1 MKEEEAVQKGIDI
14 EKLKE
19 EQRKLA
25 KTLEIKDT
33 FDFSN
38 CQRYAAIV
46 VESLKNR
53 ELIASV
59 AVLDEDMKLIEDK
72 YIMKMPKFPYIPGFR
87 AYRELPI
94 MQAVYEKLEEQPDV
108 IFILGQ
114 GISHPQGLGIASH
127 LSLVINKPVIGI
139 TQSLMLGEEKNDDI
153 ILGKKIV
160 AKKMKTKQ
168 ESRPIYVSPG
178 NLISLKTAIEIT
190 KKCLRDPHKLPEQVV
205 EARKTIARVKKELD
219 L

>member
-1 MKEEEAVQKGIDI
+1 MKEEEAIQKGIDL

-19 EQRKLA
+19 EQKKLA
-25 KTLEIKDT
+25 KLLELKDA

-53 ELIASV
+53 ELIA
-59 AVLDEDMKLIEDK
+59 AIAILDEDMKLIEDK
-72 YIMKMPKFPYIPGFR
+72 YITKMPKFPYIPGFR

-94 MQAVYEKLEEQPDV
+94 MQAVYEKIEEQPDV

-127 LSLVINKPVIGI
+127 LGLNIQKPVIGI
-139 TQSLMLGEEKNDDI
+139 TQSLLIGEEKDDEI
-153 ILGKKIV
+153 YLGKKVI
-160 AKKMKTKQ
+160 AKKLKTKQ
-168 ESRPIYVSPG
+168 ESRPIYISPG
-178 NLISLKTAIEIT
+178 HLISLKTAIEVT
-190 KKCLRDPHKLPEQVV
+190 KKCLREPHKLPEPIV
-205 EARKTIARVKKELD
+205 EARKAISRVKKELN